1 MEHIIRT
8 MTRQHG
14 QLINSLK
21 VVEQMHQEYI
31 DATGEEDSTMDNAIK
46 ALEALIEQ
54 VESNIKLV
62 SSEEEE

>member
-8 MTRQHG
+8 MTRQYG

-31 DATGEEDSTMDNAIK
+31 DASGEEDSTMDNAIK

-54 VESNIKLV
+54 VESNIKLA